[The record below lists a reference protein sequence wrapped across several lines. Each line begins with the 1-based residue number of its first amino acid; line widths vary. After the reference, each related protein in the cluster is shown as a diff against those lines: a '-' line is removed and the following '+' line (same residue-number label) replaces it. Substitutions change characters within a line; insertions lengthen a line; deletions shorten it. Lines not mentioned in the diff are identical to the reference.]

1 MLSDEDSAGGRILV
15 VEDDDD
21 IVDVLRR
28 TLRAEGYEVRA
39 SGDGPEAMEDLTDF
53 SPDLVILDLGL
64 PGMDGIEVCSRI
76 RSSENG
82 EVPILMLTA
91 RADAEDRVTG
101 LDSGADD
108 YLVKPFDRSE
118 LLARIR
124 ALLRR
129 HPPRGSAMVTVG
141 DLRLNPDLQEA
152 RRGDRE
158 IELTKREFE
167 LLEYLMRNQR
177 LVISRER
184 LLEEVWGYDPL
195 DETNTIDV
203 FISNLRRKLEEDGE
217 PRILHTKRGAGYVI
231 KV

>member
-1 MLSDEDSAGGRILV
+1 MLSDADSEGGRILV
-15 VEDDDD
+15 VEDDED

-28 TLRAEGYEVRA
+28 TLRAEGYEVRTA
-39 SGDGPEAMEDLTDF
+39 GDGPQALEGLIEF

-64 PGMDGIEVCSRI
+64 PGMDGIEICGHI
-76 RSSENG
+76 RESENG
-82 EVPILMLTA
+82 EVPVLMLTA

-108 YLVKPFDRSE
+108 YLVKPFDRAE

-129 HPPRGSAMVTVG
+129 HPPRGSAMVSVG

-167 LLEYLMRNQR
+167 LLEYLIRNQR

-203 FISNLRRKLEEDGE
+203 FISNLRRKLEEGGE

-231 KV
+231 KA